1 MNHSTIIGIDT
12 AKNILSLHGA
22 DEHGS
27 TMFQKTLRRN
37 KVLPFLAE
45 QPICT
50 VALEC
55 CGGSH
60 WWGREIG
67 ALGHAVKLIPAN
79 YVKPYVKRQKND
91 ANDAA
96 AIAEAASRASMRS
109 VAVKSTATQAHATL
123 FRTRAMLVKQHT
135 QTMNAIRSHL
145 AEFGIVQARGK
156 AALHRLWGDL
166 QTGCGGQ
173 VDHDTGASATPEP
186 LPAMVL
192 DALATLFD
200 QLADLTARIEACNAK
215 MLEVSSTNEAAQ
227 RYQTVP
233 GVGPVTAFAMLA
245 FAGDLAQFRNG
256 REFAA
261 WIGLTPRESSTGGHQ
276 RLGGITKMGQ
286 RDLRTL
292 LVQGAMTR
300 RRQCLAHLDELP
312 PYLRKQII
320 DKPAKVVAVA
330 WANKTARTLWKLAL
344 TDEDYDWKKARGL
357 DREPA
362 NDRPRRQA

>member
-27 TMFQKTLRRN
+27 TVFQKTLKRN

-45 QPICT
+45 QRACT

-109 VAVKSTATQAHATL
+109 VAVKSTETQAHATL
-123 FRTRAMLVKQHT
+123 FRTRAMLVKQRT
-135 QTMNAIRSHL
+135 QTMNAIRGHL

-156 AALHRLWGDL
+156 AALNRLWGDL
-166 QTGCGGQ
+166 QAGTCE
-173 VDHDTGASATPEP
+173 TSEP

-192 DALATLFD
+192 DALALLFE
-200 QLADLTARIEACNAK
+200 QLASFTAQIEICDATMA
-215 MLEVSSTNEAAQ
+215 EVSSTNEAAR

-245 FAGDLAQFRNG
+245 FAGDLTQFRNG

-261 WIGLTPRESSTGGHQ
+261 WIGLTPRESSTGGRQ

-300 RRQCLAHLDELP
+300 LRHCRARLDELP
-312 PYLRKQII
+312 PYLQKQII

-330 WANKTARTLWKLAL
+330 WANRTARILWKLAQ
-344 TDEDYDWKKARGL
+344 TGEDYDWRKARGL
-357 DREPA
+357 DREPV
-362 NDRPRRQA
+362 NDRPHGQA